1 MTISLTDSL
10 AMIWNNYT
18 CRCEYSVVDIDEC
31 REDPSLCT
39 PGGTCHNTADGYRC
53 VCKRGFKL
61 DSTGRK
67 CVGRPDTSRGN
78 LGGGIKVPK
87 NIHTIYAAII

>member
-1 MTISLTDSL
+1 
-10 AMIWNNYT
+10 MIWNNYT
-18 CRCEYSVVDIDEC
+18 LGCEHSVVDIDEC

-53 VCKRGFKL
+53 VCKRGFKM

-78 LGGGIKVPK
+78 WGWGLGLKCQK
-87 NIHTIYAAII
+87 IYIQYMQLSFKFSLFTF